1 MKEFTNHPV
10 HVFNENGDL
19 SPSAFIPM
27 CSLFKKSLSFLE
39 NETNINVGF
48 PVCNSFKPVI
58 HFDQVCYEVNL
69 NDKFKK
75 NEEFLKKLRVGIL
88 LILDY
93 NEDRQIDLNE
103 ETKDQ
108 KATLYFNTISTNLKV
123 SKGQS
128 LTKCF

>member
-1 MKEFTNHPV
+1 MREFINHPV
-10 HVFNENGDL
+10 HVFDKSGNL

-27 CSLFKKSLSFLE
+27 CSFGGDPEVSKTTFD
-39 NETNINVGF
+39 VGF
-48 PVCNSFKPVI
+48 PVCNSFEPVI
-58 HFDQVCYEVNL
+58 HHDQICYEVDL
-69 NDKFKK
+69 NKKFKK
-75 NEEFLKKLRVGIL
+75 DEDLLRYLINGIVL
-88 LILDY
+88 VLDY

>member
-10 HVFNENGDL
+10 HVFNANGDK

-27 CSLFKKSLSFLE
+27 CSLFKKSLSFFE
-39 NETNINVGF
+39 NEANIDVGF

-58 HFDQVCYEVNL
+58 HFDQVCYEVDL
-69 NDKFKK
+69 NNKLKK
-75 NEEFLKKLRVGIL
+75 NEELLKYLRVGIL

-93 NEDRQIDLNE
+93 NEDRQIGMNE

-108 KATLYFNTISTNLKV
+108 KATIYFNTISTNLKV
-123 SKGQS
+123 SKGKKI
-128 LTKCF
+128 TKCF